1 MEFPREVS
9 HGRPVSDLTMEFN
22 KAVRV
27 LRAIKPV
34 GSASIE
40 VKTISNG
47 TTFRVKPA
55 AVPRSSGG
63 SVAVPENMSFLAE
76 ARTREENGADV
87 VEVKMRGGTAQ
98 GLFAGVQVF
107 NTTYWTPNA
116 RAPELFD
123 DYDDNCDD
131 VESADISDGE
141 LFWLEYDPEA
151 NAGAHWRIE
160 HGASLP
166 QSAVSDSDEDSDS
179 DEESVHYFSFVTL
192 FRVRLTESGKGVV
205 QNHFGAVVVPTAT
218 NVVDVQTVES
228 GNEDEGEGEGG
239 GE

>member
-1 MEFPREVS
+1 MAVTPPS
-9 HGRPVSDLTMEFN
+9 ALKTGDPLTAIVPWTQ
-22 KAVRV
+22 KIVAY
-27 LRAIKPV
+27 LRAITSRP
-34 GSASIE
+34 SATVAVSI
-40 VKTISNG
+40 TPNG

-63 SVAVPENMSFLAE
+63 SVAVPGNMAFLAE

-98 GLFAGVQVF
+98 GLFGGVQIF

-151 NAGAHWRIE
+151 NAGEHWTIE
-160 HGASLP
+160 HDTSLP
-166 QSAVSDSDEDSDS
+166 QSAVAES

-218 NVVDVQTVES
+218 NVVDVQAVES